1 MKKEEQLIK
10 IKQRRVSLV
19 GQEEEERRFDR
30 ERGEGDEIFEKKNN
44 GEVEMCRQKEETQV

>member
-19 GQEEEERRFDR
+19 GQEEEEKRFDR